1 MLAHD
6 DPWALAHPELPAVT
20 SPTLLAMMSPP
31 AAAGAPAR
39 GDSDEDDELDDSDD
53 DDDEQQEEEC
63 LNWACCSVCAK
74 WRVLPPEYGEP
85 PGETDQWRCSA
96 LDGVTCDTPE
106 DDWRASEFD
115 EIRYAGESE
124 AVWRIKIALLAS

>member
-39 GDSDEDDELDDSDD
+39 GDSDEDDELDDWDD

-96 LDGVTCDTPE
+96 IANSGMKEKYITCSP
-106 DDWRASEFD
+106 
-115 EIRYAGESE
+115 GCMESE
-124 AVWRIKIALLAS
+124 LHGPTLCDLWCTEWQWR